1 MPNYKITVKYDGT
14 NFFGWQSQPEGNTIQ
29 DEISKAV
36 NQISREKIDLIG
48 SGRTDAGVHSI
59 GQVANFMLEREI
71 PIFKFQHSLNCILP
85 KSIAITKMEF
95 AELSFNAR
103 FDAKK
108 RTYIYLISKYKN
120 PFYENYSYNYPQI
133 RNIDFDK
140 LILHSKKIIGEYDFT
155 SFCKANT
162 ETKNKICIVY
172 NCNWKET
179 KEFLIFRVQAN
190 RYLHGMVRTIVGTLL
205 FSVFNNLDENFIQDV
220 LMQKNRNSAGE
231 AVPAKGLY
239 LYKVQY

>member
-14 NFFGWQSQPEGNTIQ
+14 NFFGWQSQPNGNTIQ

-36 NQISREKIDLIG
+36 NQISQEKINLIG

-59 GQVANFMLEREI
+59 GQVANFQLEKEI
-71 PIFKFQHSLNCILP
+71 PIYKLLHSLNCILP

-95 AELSFNAR
+95 AESTFNAR

-108 RTYIYLISKYKN
+108 RTYIYLISKIKN

-133 RNIDFDK
+133 RNVDIGR
-140 LILHSKKIIGEYDFT
+140 LNINSKKIIGEFDFT

-162 ETKNKICIVY
+162 ETKNKICNVF

-179 KEFLIFRVQAN
+179 KELFIFKIEAN
-190 RYLHGMVRTIVGTLL
+190 RFLHGMVRTIVGTLL
-205 FSVFNNLDENFIQDV
+205 FSVFNNLEVNFIEDV
-220 LMQKNRNSAGE
+220 LMKKNRIYAGE